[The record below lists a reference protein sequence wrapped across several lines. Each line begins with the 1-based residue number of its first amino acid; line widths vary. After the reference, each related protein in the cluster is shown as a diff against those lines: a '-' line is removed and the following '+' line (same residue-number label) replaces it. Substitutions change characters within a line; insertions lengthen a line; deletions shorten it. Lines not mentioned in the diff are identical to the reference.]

1 MISLWE
7 KNSGKKNFEKL
18 NGDIKT
24 DVLIIGGG
32 MAGVLTAYFL
42 QQSGIDY
49 ALVEA
54 DEIGSG
60 ITKNTTAKIS
70 VQHGLIYQKLI
81 KEFSIEK
88 AKMYY
93 EANERSLNIY
103 RNLCKDIDCDF
114 EEKDSFVYSL
124 NDPDKIENEA
134 KAIEKIGKSADVVKN
149 LPLPFSVSGAVK
161 IENQAQFN
169 PLKFI
174 YSISDG
180 LRIFEHTKVREL
192 LGTTAV
198 TDSGKIK
205 AKKIIIAT
213 HFPFINKHGLYFIKM
228 YQHRSY
234 VIALDNA
241 QNVNGIYIDG
251 SDKGLSFRNYK
262 NYLLIGGG
270 GHRTGKKG
278 GNWEELRSFAKKHY
292 STSTEVYNWA
302 TQDCITLD
310 KVPYIG
316 KYSSD
321 SDNLYVAT
329 GFNKWGMTTSM
340 AAAEILCD
348 MVQGRE
354 NPYSEVFSP
363 SRTILRPQLA
373 ANAFE
378 ATVSMLTPT
387 VKRCPHLGCALKWN
401 PYERTWDCPC
411 HGSRFS
417 ESGNL
422 IDNPATADMKKKR
435 R

>member
-42 QQSGIDY
+42 QQSGVDY

-54 DEIGSG
+54 DEIANG

-93 EANERSLNIY
+93 EANERALNTY

-114 EEKDSFVYSL
+114 EEKDSFVYTL
-124 NDPDKIENEA
+124 NDPGIIEKEA

-192 LGTTAV
+192 LGTMAV

-205 AKKIIIAT
+205 AKRIIVAT
-213 HFPFINKHGLYFIKM
+213 HFPFINKHGLYCIKM

-234 VIALDNA
+234 VIALNNA

-278 GNWEELRSFAKKHY
+278 GNWKELRRFAKKHY
-292 STSTEVYNWA
+292 TASTEVYNWA

-329 GFNKWGMTTSM
+329 GFNKWGMTASM

-363 SRTILRPQLA
+363 SRTI
-373 ANAFE
+373 F
-378 ATVSMLTPT
+378 
-387 VKRCPHLGCALKWN
+387 K
-401 PYERTWDCPC
+401 
-411 HGSRFS
+411 
-417 ESGNL
+417 
-422 IDNPATADMKKKR
+422 ATACG
-435 R
+435 

>member
-7 KNSGKKNFEKL
+7 NNSEKKNFEKL
-18 NGDIKT
+18 NGDLKT

-54 DEIGSG
+54 DEIGCG

-81 KEFSIEK
+81 KEFSTEK
-88 AKMYY
+88 AKMFY
-93 EANERSLNIY
+93 EANERALNTY

-114 EEKDSFVYSL
+114 EEKDSFVYTL
-124 NDPDKIENEA
+124 NDPDEIEKEA
-134 KAIEKIGKSADVVKN
+134 KAIEKMGKSADVVKN

-192 LGTTAV
+192 VGTTAV

-205 AKKIIIAT
+205 AKKIIVAT

-278 GNWEELRSFAKKHY
+278 GNWEELRRFAKKHY
-292 STSTEVYNWA
+292 TGSTEVYNWA